1 MASGIVMGMFRSSAM
16 DPNKNNPGSN
26 VIGTFS
32 TPMFSSNGENIN
44 AGMIISEEILNE
56 LKTNYLDNLL
66 CKNKTTDANYD
77 SSISK
82 RLGSFQRLL
91 IIIRELG
98 ELDTLNNDYNTLLVE
113 VVRLFTSLLNKAQ
126 AQHVEILLL
135 RKKLGTA
142 DNLIT
147 IKNQEIENLKYE
159 LDLLSGNLG
168 RDVGLGG
175 SIAISGRELPDQL
188 LFLMHIDIVRA
199 WYYHVFG
206 APGDCDILDPDNVNY
221 IFSYLGTTFNNLQ
234 EAKDELR
241 RQVKNNK

>member
-1 MASGIVMGMFRSSAM
+1 MSGVVIGMFQSSAM
-16 DPNKNNPGSN
+16 DPNKTSSGTN
-26 VIGTFS
+26 VIGTLS
-32 TPMFSSNGENIN
+32 TPIFSANGEDITNS
-44 AGMIISEEILNE
+44 AIISEEILNE

-77 SSISK
+77 SSLSS

-98 ELDTLNNDYNTLLVE
+98 NLDTLGNDYNALLVE
-113 VVRLFTSLLNKAQ
+113 VMRLFTSLLNKAQ

-135 RKKLGTA
+135 RRKLGSA
-142 DNLIT
+142 DNLIK
-147 IKNQEIENLKYE
+147 IKNEEIENLKYE
-159 LDLLSGNLG
+159 IDLLNNNLG
-168 RDVGLGG
+168 NNVGLGG
-175 SIAISGRELPDQL
+175 SMAISGRELPNQL

-206 APGDCDILDPDNVNY
+206 APGDCDILDPNNVNY
-221 IFSYLGTTFNNLQ
+221 IFSYLGNTFNNLQ

-241 RQVKNNK
+241 RQLANNT